1 MNAHFSKAL
10 RFVNGTTEESP
21 AQDEAAAPAAE
32 AAGEDEYLD
41 PDKLLLFK
49 HWISLAKNFTIWTF
63 CLPPEAVKAQFFWT
77 DSRPRFLPYKY
88 LTDYRRNY
96 YDDVIDYLD
105 KRCRGIFRDI
115 PVAQTWGERVLRTY
129 TKNSNQAEIFRQ
141 KLQDRKLIEET
152 RFSGKFQLHHS
163 KSYINT
169 RYSSRSTCSTSAS
182 TTTEGA
188 TTTTCWKPS
197 RAAGKGCKSQF
208 FRPSGYRRRIPRP
221 QTWAE
226 RVLRTSS
233 DPLHRLESFDAFLE
247 DVKLVTRSE
256 ISGRIYSSQVAS
268 NFNRRYTEKINF

>member
-1 MNAHFSKAL
+1 MDDDNSDWFSAADDAAPEPAAAAAAAPAA
-10 RFVNGTTEESP
+10 GAAAAPEATAEGEAAA

-49 HWISLAKNFTIWTF
+49 HWI
-63 CLPPEAVKAQFFWT
+63 
-77 DSRPRFLPYKY
+77 RPRFLPYKY

-169 RYSSRSTCSTSAS
+169 RYSSIL
-182 TTTEGA
+182 
-188 TTTTCWKPS
+188 
-197 RAAGKGCKSQF
+197 
-208 FRPSGYRRRIPRP
+208 Y
-221 QTWAE
+221 
-226 RVLRTSS
+226 
-233 DPLHRLESFDAFLE
+233 
-247 DVKLVTRSE
+247 
-256 ISGRIYSSQVAS
+256 
-268 NFNRRYTEKINF
+268 